1 MLCPEILRKSH
12 FHPVWNIQ
20 KHKIPVDGIEVKFGA
35 KVNSG
40 QIKQSIKQIKI
51 RFGKLKEIKQSN
63 LESWRF
69 GKLEEIKQS
78 NLESWRFGKLEIK
91 QSNLEDLEI
100 KQSNLESWRFGKL
113 EDWKIFESC
122 KLRKLNIL
130 KVEKLKFGKFKLKA
144 GKWKDMLD
152 SWVKF

>member
-1 MLCPEILRKSH
+1 M
-12 FHPVWNIQ
+12 
-20 KHKIPVDGIEVKFGA
+20 DGIEVKFGA

-51 RFGKLKEIKQSN
+51 
-63 LESWRF
+63 
-69 GKLEEIKQS
+69 
-78 NLESWRFGKLEIK
+78 RFGKLEIK

-130 KVEKLKFGKFKLKA
+130 KVEKLKFGKFL
-144 GKWKDMLD
+144 
-152 SWVKF
+152 S

>member
-1 MLCPEILRKSH
+1 MFFTCVLVRSLTKTIPTPCLALLSKMKHSKLVYSCKFYPKLVYTLGMVLKNSSYQEWTKS
-12 FHPVWNIQ
+12 NQ
-20 KHKIPVDGIEVKFGA
+20 T
-35 KVNSG
+35 
-40 QIKQSIKQIKI
+40 IKI
-51 RFGKLKEIKQSN
+51 KPWKSKD
-63 LESWRF
+63 
-69 GKLEEIKQS
+69 
-78 NLESWRFGKLEIK
+78 
-91 QSNLEDLEI
+91 LEDLEI

-144 GKWKDMLD
+144 GEWKDELD

>member
-1 MLCPEILRKSH
+1 M
-12 FHPVWNIQ
+12 WNIQ
-20 KHKIPVDGIEVKFGA
+20 KHKIPGDGIEVKLGA

-40 QIKQSIKQIKI
+40 QIKQSIKQTKI
-51 RFGKLKEIKQSN
+51 
-63 LESWRF
+63 RF

-122 KLRKLNIL
+122 KLRNLKIL
-130 KVEKLKFGKFKLKA
+130 KVEKLKFGKFL
-144 GKWKDMLD
+144 
-152 SWVKF
+152 S